1 MTVLPFPADRTSLPA
16 PPAPTPPSTLASD
29 GEVRGAFSAPSGAR
43 GVFTGTY
50 RMERLRSEFGQLTAA
65 GVMTGELV
73 DVDGTPVALGSRR
86 HTAAAE
92 LVSDDSR
99 HVVRIGPV
107 DVNIAGFMVTVEEI
121 EVSVPRDLPSGP

>member
-16 PPAPTPPSTLASD
+16 PPAPTPPSTLAAD

-43 GVFTGTY
+43 GVFTGNY